1 MTGLWQVSGRNHLS
15 FEDMVRLDVQYLEN
29 WSLAMDMAILARTA
43 TAVIR
48 SSGAY

>member
-29 WSLAMDMAILARTA
+29 WSLGADLKILARTMPEL
-43 TAVIR
+43 VR
-48 SSGAY
+48 GGGL